1 VIRKV
6 LLADDDEATLI
17 AVQATIGN
25 DGTVEIRMARD
36 GDEATE
42 VARQW
47 KPDLMFLDVNMPKQN
62 GFEVC
67 RNLKSDASTSSIKI
81 VMLTGL
87 SSNSSRVKALQEAG
101 ADDYL
106 TKPFGAVQLFRK
118 FEEWQSAGVRR
129 VSS

>member
-1 VIRKV
+1 MIRKV
-6 LLADDDEATLI
+6 LLADDEATLI

-25 DGTVEIRMARD
+25 DGTVEIRMAR
-36 GDEATE
+36 
-42 VARQW
+42 
-47 KPDLMFLDVNMPKQN
+47 KPDLMLLDVNMPKRN

-67 RNLKSDASTSSIKI
+67 RNLKDDASTSSIKI

-101 ADDYL
+101 DI
-106 TKPFGAVQLFRK
+106 TKPFGAVELFRK

-129 VSS
+129 VPS